1 MNNAAQKVTRID
13 KDAWEIATELA
24 NEYGVSI
31 CHIISESVRYCAE
44 NAEFKEMDVVVKR
57 LVVGSKVLE
66 QEGGDVF
73 DLLSVKVVMDEE
85 ILASIDNSFG
95 PMVEGYTKDQKIKF
109 ILNFD
114 RALRIAKILNENPDI
129 LEKQSKIHAMILK
142 KAQE

>member
-1 MNNAAQKVTRID
+1 M
-13 KDAWEIATELA
+13 
-24 NEYGVSI
+24 
-31 CHIISESVRYCAE
+31 
-44 NAEFKEMDVVVKR
+44 
-57 LVVGSKVLE
+57 
-66 QEGGDVF
+66 F